1 MNREQEALEAL
12 RESIYAA
19 LDRRDY
25 PAARQ
30 AIDRLRPGHEA
41 EALGLLASLA
51 IESGDAAEAENA
63 VTALEKIAAQDVYTR
78 FLAARVAF
86 LRGET
91 VATARDLAVLV
102 KRKDIPTVYQEK
114 IYNLLGQC
122 CRFLGRNEE
131 STAAYLAASQ
141 AAEEPCLAALEYSDY
156 LFNTHY
162 LPPPAAAERRERAK
176 RYDDFFRDTPRF
188 FHRWRQP
195 EKKLRIGYISPD
207 FRHHVVLR
215 FCRALL
221 TAYDRENFEVYAYMN
236 APGDEESRAL
246 ARGADGWCNIFGW
259 GAAEAA
265 RRIYEDGVDILV
277 DLAGHTR
284 GNALPVLAYKPA
296 PVEVSGIG
304 YFASTGLSA
313 VDYFL
318 GDVYLDDAAEQA
330 AFTEKLLILPHS
342 HFCYTPRGDEP
353 EPAAPP
359 CQKNGC
365 VTFGSF
371 NNFTK
376 VTDEVL
382 AVWGEILRRVPGSRL
397 LLKAEVFGREDSLAY
412 TRERLRRMGIPLA
425 RTELRPLTRRYL
437 EEYGDMDI
445 ALDPFPYPGGGTTC
459 DALYMGVPVVTLRGG
474 DHGGRF
480 GVSLLENIGLGELAA
495 DTAEDYIEKAVVLA
509 QEKTF
514 LVSLR
519 QKLRPMMARSPLM
532 DAAAYLRDVEAA
544 YRQIWNAYCAGQVP
558 PDYGRGRDLAAQADS
573 WATAGD
579 MTQALAA
586 ADHILAAHPAN
597 RPLLEKLAVR
607 YLDAKEAAGTEAAV
621 AQLNAAGTPN
631 GFALFL
637 AAGAADLRGDREK
650 ARRLAEA
657 ALARPDLE
665 RWQRGAAHHLLA
677 ELYKQT
683 GDRDRTADE
692 YLASSRE
699 KEVEN
704 GRLADYSNYLLQL
717 HFRER
722 SSEIML
728 TAARG
733 YGALLAGL
741 PPYAHLVERHTHD
754 RLRVGYISPDL
765 CRHVVAGFSQA
776 LFHDYDRRRFAVYAY
791 ANCEEDAVS
800 RDLAAV
806 ADGWRNLRGL
816 SPAEAAQIIYEDE
829 IDILVDLAGHTG
841 NNLLP
846 VLAYR
851 PAPVQLSGIGY
862 FATTGLSAVDYF
874 LTDETTALP
883 GEEAFFTEQL
893 LRLPHSHLCYTPLDA
908 PLRPVTPPPFQQA
921 GYVTFGSLNQ
931 FDKVTEEVLSAW
943 GEILR
948 RLPTARLFLKGS
960 VFDDVTQRNRIDQRL
975 IDSGLPLDRVDRE
988 GYTADYYAAYDRIDI
1003 ALDSYP
1009 YPGGGTTCDALYRGV
1024 PVVTRYGRHHH
1035 QRFGLS
1041 LLKNIGLEA
1050 LAASSLEEYIVRAV
1064 ALAEDAELLAGLR
1077 PKLRGLMRAST
1088 VMDGRRYMRDLE
1100 AAYERIWA
1108 QHR

>member
-1 MNREQEALEAL
+1 MGRNREQEALEAL

-30 AIDRLRPGHEA
+30 AIDRLRPGHEV
-41 EALGLLASLA
+41 EALGLLTSLG

-63 VTALEKIAAQDVYTR
+63 VEALEKIAPQDVCTR

-91 VATARDLAVLV
+91 VAVARDLAVLLQ
-102 KRKDIPTVYQEK
+102 RNDIPAVYQEK

-122 CRFLGRNEE
+122 CRFLGRHEE

-141 AAEEPCLAALEYSDY
+141 AAGEPRLAALEYSNY

-162 LPPPAAAERRERAK
+162 LPPPTAIERRARAK
-176 RYDDFFRDTPRF
+176 RYDGFFQDTPRF

-236 APGDEESRAL
+236 APEDEESRAL
-246 ARGADGWCNIFGW
+246 ARTVDGWCNIFGW
-259 GAAEAA
+259 GEGEAA

-284 GNALPVLAYKPA
+284 GHALPVLAYKPA

-318 GDVYLDDAAEQA
+318 GDIYLDDAAEQA
-330 AFTEKLLILPHS
+330 AFTEKLLLLPHS
-342 HFCYTPRGDEP
+342 HFCYMPRGDEP
-353 EPAAPP
+353 KPTAPP
-359 CQKNGC
+359 CQRNGC

-382 AVWGEILRRVPGSRL
+382 AVWGEILRRVPESRL

-425 RTELRPLTRRYL
+425 RTELRPLTRGYL

-459 DALYMGVPVVTLRGG
+459 DALYMGVPVVTLRGR

-480 GVSLLENIGLGELAA
+480 GVSLLENIGLGDLAA
-495 DTAEDYIEKAVVLA
+495 DTVEDYIEKTVALA
-509 QEKTF
+509 EDEC
-514 LVSLR
+514 LLASLR

-544 YRQIWNAYCAGQVP
+544 YRRIWNVYCTAQTP
-558 PDYGRGRDLAAQADS
+558 PDDKARRDLAAKADR
-573 WATAGD
+573 WMAAGD
-579 MTQALAA
+579 VTQALAA
-586 ADHILAAHPAN
+586 ADHILAARPAN

-607 YLDAKEAAGTEAAV
+607 YLDAKD
-621 AQLNAAGTPN
+621 
-631 GFALFL
+631 
-637 AAGAADLRGDREK
+637 AAGAEAEAAASLRGDREK
-650 ARRLAEA
+650 ARHLAKEA
-657 ALARPDLE
+657 LKKGDLV
-665 RWQRGAAHHLLA
+665 RWQCGAAHHLLA
-677 ELYKQT
+677 ELYKT
-683 GDRDRTADE
+683 SGDRDRAAEE

-699 KEVEN
+699 KEIEN
-704 GRLADYSNYLLQL
+704 GGLADYSNYLLQL

-722 SSEIML
+722 SPEIMMA
-728 TAARG
+728 AARG
-733 YGALLAGL
+733 YGALLAEVS
-741 PPYAHLVERHTHD
+741 PYAHPPERHRHE

-765 CRHVVAGFSQA
+765 CRHVVAGFCQA

-791 ANCEEDAVS
+791 ANCAEDAVS
-800 RDLAAV
+800 QELAAA
-806 ADGWRNLRGL
+806 ADGWRNLCGL
-816 SPAEAAQIIYEDE
+816 SPAAAARIVYEDE

-862 FATTGLSAVDYF
+862 FATTGLSTVDYF
-874 LTDETTALP
+874 LTDETTAP
-883 GEEAFFTEQL
+883 VGEEAFFTEAL
-893 LRLPHSHLCYTPLDA
+893 LRLPHSHLCYAPLDE
-908 PLRPVTPPPFQQA
+908 PMRPVAPPPFQKA

-931 FDKVTEEVLSAW
+931 FDKVTEELLSAW
-943 GEILR
+943 AEILR
-948 RLPTARLFLKGS
+948 QVPMARLFLKGS
-960 VFDDVTQRNRIDQRL
+960 AFDDTARRAMIDQRL
-975 IDSGLPLDRVDRE
+975 LDSGLPLDRVDRE

-1024 PVVTRYGRHHH
+1024 PVVTRCGRHHH

-1041 LLKNIGLEA
+1041 LLQNIGLEA
-1050 LAASSLEEYIVRAV
+1050 LAASSWEDYISRAV
-1064 ALAEDAELLAGLR
+1064 GLARDAELLAGLR
-1077 PKLRGLMRAST
+1077 STLRGMMAASP
-1088 VMDGRRYMRDLE
+1088 VMDGRRYMKDLE
-1100 AAYERIWA
+1100 AVYERIWA
-1108 QHR
+1108 RYG